1 MRGICKV
8 IGTTLTKYKDNASQK
23 LVNKLIV
30 DLMKNHP
37 ELTIEHFNG
46 VFKALCTK
54 DLANAPPA
62 KSAPAAVITLVW
74 TITIASKTD
83 RSSAEFFKLLEYQTL
98 LYAIAV
104 QSKNEKVVDKAF
116 SFLSEF
122 WGSIPEE
129 VEPIFNKLIGM
140 EPAFNIITFLSAIL
154 RYYDEDL
161 NDKSLLEKNRSKL
174 IDHFVRGLIT
184 VKVKPNSNHIS
195 ACQIL
200 LNTITQEEFKSQL
213 LPALQRSML
222 RNPEIILEGVGTII
236 REIDVDLSEFVGD
249 LGKIL
254 IQNLYT
260 KNDASRSESVQSLK
274 EVAKKCS
281 DMKYIDTLLT
291 QIFSV
296 LSGADGKITVAE
308 YRINLLQVS

>member
-1 MRGICKV
+1 M

-37 ELTIEHFNG
+37 DLATEHFNG
-46 VFKALCTK
+46 VFKSFCTK
-54 DLANAPPA
+54 DLVNAPPA
-62 KSAPAAVITLVW
+62 KSAPAAVIALVW
-74 TITIASKTD
+74 TITVASMTN
-83 RSSAEFFKLLEYQTL
+83 RSSAEFTKLLEYQTL

-104 QSKNEKVVDKAF
+104 QSKNEKIVDKAF

-122 WGSIPEE
+122 WGSIPDE
-129 VEPIFNKLIGM
+129 VEQIFNKLIAM
-140 EPAFNIITFLSAIL
+140 EPAYNIITFLTAIL

-161 NDKSLLEKNRSKL
+161 NDKTLMEKNREKL
-174 IDHFVRGLIT
+174 VDHFVKGLIT
-184 VKVKPNSNHIS
+184 VKTKPNSNHIT

-200 LNTITQEEFKSQL
+200 LNTVTKEEFKNQI

-236 REIDVDLSEFVGD
+236 REIDVDMSEFVAD

-260 KNDASRSESVQSLK
+260 KNDASRLESVQSLK

-308 YRINLLQVS
+308 YRINLLQVIY